1 MARGAHLLV
10 HLVPAPDGRVIVG
23 VEHALVRPGVGGG
36 VQAVLRLV
44 RVRDA
49 REAEER
55 GGRGAHSREAGVGG
69 RARRGISDE
78 RGSRGGPR
86 RARDGCET
94 GEHAARACASPSL
107 RGFEW
112 CSPPMMTWPP
122 DLAVRNSEHTNTT
135 QSFFRRMG
143 PIHQTAHLNSLEHG
157 DQSGAP
163 AICGQFFEQP
173 VSQAS
178 PETISLLAPTRAPQ
192 RSHPAQSFTF
202 FLHHSSFPCGAR
214 GDTRDGE

>member
-122 DLAVRNSEHTNTT
+122 DLAVQTQL
-135 QSFFRRMG
+135 QSFFRREG
-143 PIHQTAHLNSLEHG
+143 PIHQTAHLNSLEHD
-157 DQSGAP
+157 DQSGA
-163 AICGQFFEQP
+163 AICFLFPSSHQT
-173 VSQAS
+173 VSR
-178 PETISLLAPTRAPQ
+178 SL
-192 RSHPAQSFTF
+192 
-202 FLHHSSFPCGAR
+202 
-214 GDTRDGE
+214 

>member
-1 MARGAHLLV
+1 M
-10 HLVPAPDGRVIVG
+10 
-23 VEHALVRPGVGGG
+23 
-36 VQAVLRLV
+36 QAVLRLV

-122 DLAVRNSEHTNTT
+122 DLAVRSANYHNSEHNTKHNF
-135 QSFFRRMG
+135 SLFFGARVPYTKPLISTVWNTVINLEPRSVSKSQLSSDCLLVPLRFFKAPVTDSG
-143 PIHQTAHLNSLEHG
+143 TAHRSRARRVH
-157 DQSGAP
+157 
-163 AICGQFFEQP
+163 
-173 VSQAS
+173 
-178 PETISLLAPTRAPQ
+178 RAPHPRASTASLNPAE
-192 RSHPAQSFTF
+192 RSAAEIRRESHRPRAARRGVRARPLDST
-202 FLHHSSFPCGAR
+202 SS
-214 GDTRDGE
+214 

>member
-107 RGFEW
+107 RGFKW

-122 DLAVRNSEHTNTT
+122 DLAVRNSDRSDEHTNTT
-135 QSFFRRMG
+135 SVFFSARGSHTPNRSS
-143 PIHQTAHLNSLEHG
+143 Q
-157 DQSGAP
+157 QSGT
-163 AICGQFFEQP
+163 Q
-173 VSQAS
+173 
-178 PETISLLAPTRAPQ
+178 
-192 RSHPAQSFTF
+192 
-202 FLHHSSFPCGAR
+202 
-214 GDTRDGE
+214 